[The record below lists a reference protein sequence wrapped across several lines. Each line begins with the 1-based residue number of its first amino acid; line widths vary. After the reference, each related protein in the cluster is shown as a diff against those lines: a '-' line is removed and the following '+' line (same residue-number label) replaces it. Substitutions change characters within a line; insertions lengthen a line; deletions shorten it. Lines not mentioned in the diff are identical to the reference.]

1 VYKLSFLFATM
12 GYAGYAPGA
21 NSRMKDEATPLEQ
34 ALQSLPLDKAMETL
48 ELIEKLT
55 RNVVRNPG
63 EEKFRRIKFSNEKIR
78 MAIKEVP
85 GAVALLKEM
94 GWVEEEDSLVLPPS
108 TKLVHE
114 VHVVGIIE
122 AKDHYKTEIQ
132 KQHVRDTRARKELTD
147 EQRKLQEQIEA
158 DRKEKAAEG
167 PVTKDSVAA
176 KKTTGANIMRASD
189 LGIGQSKG
197 G

>member
-1 VYKLSFLFATM
+1 M

-21 NSRMKDEATPLEQ
+21 NSRMKDAATPLEQ
-34 ALQSLPLDKAMETL
+34 ALQGLPLDKALETL

-85 GAVALLKEM
+85 NAVALLNEM
-94 GWVEEEDSLVLPPS
+94 GWVEEDDSLVLPAS

-114 VHVVGIIE
+114 VHVVGIID
-122 AKDHYKTEIQ
+122 AKDYYKTAIE
-132 KQHVRDTRARKELTD
+132 KEKVREARKRKDVDEDTR
-147 EQRKLQEQIEA
+147 KLREQIEA

-167 PVTKDSVAA
+167 PITKDSVAN
-176 KKTTGANIMRASD
+176 KLTGGANIMRASD